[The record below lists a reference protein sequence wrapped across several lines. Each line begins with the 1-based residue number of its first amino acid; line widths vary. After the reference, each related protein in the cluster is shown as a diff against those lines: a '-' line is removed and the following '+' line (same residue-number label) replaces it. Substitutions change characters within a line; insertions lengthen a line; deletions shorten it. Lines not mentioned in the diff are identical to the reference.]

1 MSTVSLIANLII
13 FLSTLYTLFFYIRA
27 RRVVSTHGE
36 TDARVRTLRE
46 TKNYFMICISYSVLV
61 IVLQFF

>member
-13 FLSTLYTLFFYIRA
+13 LLSTLYTLFLYVRA
-27 RRVVSTHGE
+27 RRVISIHGE
-36 TDARVRTLRE
+36 TDARVHTLRE
-46 TKNYFMICISYSVLV
+46 AKNYLMICISFCVLI